1 MTMTVTALL
10 QKRETPLKHSE
21 RLPSWRPFLISD
33 ARPEE
38 MPGFEIM
45 PASTIASELK
55 GVLPEQALDSTAWFA
70 VPEHAL
76 SWFELPEMHAAK
88 QALRRSLPHQW
99 RIRREML
106 SLPAIMGIW
115 NVTPDSFSSSADT
128 DDAASTAH
136 AERLL
141 RDGADILDIGA
152 ESTRPD
158 AEPITPE
165 IEIERLAAD
174 LAWAARQKTRISLDS
189 WRLETIR
196 RFAEKIDILND
207 IGRAYKDEAQSKA
220 IFEVVR
226 KQGLGYVMMAYH
238 EHTHQFSS
246 YFDCIRE
253 IIVQLDARLGS
264 AFEENVDMSQIVVDP
279 GIGFGKGLE
288 NDLGLMVHGAEDL
301 ACLGRPVVIAHS
313 RKRCLGLA
321 TGRPIKSRDTATA
334 IGAALAF
341 EHGAS
346 LVRVHDPRGARDAL
360 TLLKATE
367 RKNLFNSHIE
377 VD

>member
-1 MTMTVTALL
+1 MKMTVTALL
-10 QKRETPLKHSE
+10 QKQEASLNHSE
-21 RLPSWRPFLISD
+21 RLPSWRPFLISEQ
-33 ARPEE
+33 RPED

-45 PASTIASELK
+45 PTRTIAPELK
-55 GVLPEQALDSTAWFA
+55 GIVPEQAPDIMPWLA
-70 VPEHAL
+70 VPKHAL
-76 SWFELPEMHAAK
+76 SWFELPETHPAK
-88 QALRRSLPHQW
+88 QALRRAQPHQW
-99 RIRREML
+99 RIRQEML
-106 SLPAIMGIW
+106 SLPAIMAIW
-115 NVTPDSFSSSADT
+115 NVTPDSFSSSADA

-141 RDGADILDIGA
+141 REGADILDIGA

-158 AEPITPE
+158 AEPISSE
-165 IEIERLAAD
+165 IEIARLEGNFV
-174 LAWAARQKTRISLDS
+174 WATQQKTRISLDS

-196 RFAEKIDILND
+196 QFAEKIDILND

-220 IFEVVR
+220 IFELVR
-226 KQGLGYVMMAYH
+226 KHGLGYVMMAYH

-246 YFDCIRE
+246 YSDCIRE

-264 AFEENVDMSQIVVDP
+264 AFEANVDMSQLVVDP

-288 NDLGLMVHGAEDL
+288 NDLILMVHGAEDL

-321 TGRPIKSRDTATA
+321 TERPIKERDTATA

-360 TLLKATE
+360 QLLRAAQ
-367 RKNLFNSHIE
+367 R
-377 VD
+377 